1 MNKRVKPI
9 KEMLDEKIMN
19 LQMALANES
28 TPNAGNNQIEY
39 LKISPSIEGENF
51 ESPVPKNDRAT

>member
-28 TPNAGNNQIEY
+28 TPNAGISMNN
-39 LKISPSIEGENF
+39 
-51 ESPVPKNDRAT
+51 

>member
-51 ESPVPKNDRAT
+51 